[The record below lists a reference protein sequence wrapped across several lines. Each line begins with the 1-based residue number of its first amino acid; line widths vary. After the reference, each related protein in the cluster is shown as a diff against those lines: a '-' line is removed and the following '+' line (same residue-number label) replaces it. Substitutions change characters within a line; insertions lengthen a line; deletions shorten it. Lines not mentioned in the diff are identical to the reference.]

1 MSITKDGPAPYTSTP
16 TLMRVLDGF
25 RNRNPR
31 TPVTHEVLE
40 LMGVSNSIAPRTLQA
55 LKLLDLLTDEGQ
67 PTPALI
73 GLREADLE
81 EFPHRLGEVV
91 QAAYSEIFAYR
102 DPATDPPER
111 IVDAFRMYN
120 PASMRPRIV
129 RLFYG
134 LCKETGLIEEI
145 PPIENA
151 PPGVRMPRDRARKA
165 AASPAPPS
173 ANKGES
179 AQAPPSPPAAS
190 TPSLRPK
197 PSEDLS
203 HLHAA
208 LVGLL
213 AMVPPANEA
222 WASRERFD
230 SFKAAWDATLQVCNP
245 VPLKDDDDTG

>member
-1 MSITKDGPAPYTSTP
+1 MS
-16 TLMRVLDGF
+16 VLDGF

-55 LKLLDLLTDEGQ
+55 LKLLDLLTDEGE

-73 GLREADLE
+73 GLREADLD
-81 EFPHRLGEVV
+81 EFPRRLGEVV
-91 QAAYSEIFAYR
+91 QAAYSDIFAYR

-120 PASMRPRIV
+120 PASVRPRMV

-145 PPIENA
+145 PPVENA
-151 PPGVRMPRDRARKA
+151 PPGIRVPRDRARKQAVSPGARA
-165 AASPAPPS
+165 AR
-173 ANKGES
+173 KDES
-179 AQAPPSPPAAS
+179 AQPSPPSPPAP
-190 TPSLRPK
+190 TPPLRPK
-197 PSEDLS
+197 PSDDLS

-222 WASRERFD
+222 WATHERFN

-245 VPLKDDDDTG
+245 VPPKGDNDTG